1 MCTAQNYLSLGF
13 LGQSESEFFFCYWLI
28 TIKKMHRP
36 SKKKANKAMN
46 ADGILDGTGSSTSIK
61 PIHLNDT
68 IVRLFF
74 RWLRDYHTSVTVAA
88 RLTSQQEGTT
98 NNLIVKGELAV
109 HPSIH
114 SPLTHSFIVNWPA
127 G

>member
-1 MCTAQNYLSLGF
+1 MIDT
-13 LGQSESEFFFCYWLI
+13 
-28 TIKKMHRP
+28 TI
-36 SKKKANKAMN
+36 
-46 ADGILDGTGSSTSIK
+46 
-61 PIHLNDT
+61 
-68 IVRLFF
+68 RLFF

-114 SPLTHSFIVNWPA
+114 SPLTHSFIVNQLA
-127 G
+127 GRLTIYLFHPSLGWGHLGAASLARPSWRGHLGARVILAPNYKHISFVVLSLNIDR

>member
-1 MCTAQNYLSLGF
+1 MCTARR
-13 LGQSESEFFFCYWLI
+13 
-28 TIKKMHRP
+28 KKVD
-36 SKKKANKAMN
+36 KAMN
-46 ADGILDGTGSSTSIK
+46 AQEILDGWYWVQYQHKTNSLEWYIRSF
-61 PIHLNDT
+61 L
-68 IVRLFF
+68 